1 MNYSCKGVLPMS
13 FEFPKKVKD
22 NNNKLFKKTSYD
34 IRAYVGEPGRF
45 FGDDAILT
53 PETAEAAGMLMAG
66 LNFKAEN
73 GDNVALKPGDTIVIG
88 YDNGPTSKALA
99 EAFAKGVASQGVNVY
114 DIGVSSS
121 GQVYQNQEQLE
132 TKGHCQ
138 ITRSHVEVTTNGA
151 KFGIGTQGI
160 HTYLLGQM
168 NDAVANNTFNYRD
181 GSKGKITDKAA
192 EGKTVYFAKMKKI
205 YKDYFS
211 KRNNSMVAVNVFG
224 GTGLQ
229 YIDLFKDI
237 FGADVTILG
246 DSVNVNAGDLL
257 ADPTRKEMLERVPSL
272 QDVLDKGMRVH
283 SFDLDADRGSITE
296 GKDALTLNGEGHYLG
311 DNLAFILAGYKLTI
325 AVPALKKKLEEMQVA
340 QDKIDEIIK
349 IASVI
354 YVDPRYTSSVK
365 SYVEK
370 ELKGKTEFHRKGHSL
385 WKETITANMKKMA
398 ALAGCASIKEFV
410 AKTSYRDI
418 QIEASLHLFATDTK
432 DGIPRDD
439 AVENIFLLEKLLD
452 EMGIKTLKLF
462 FDKMPK
468 RFITKEIRTTSVSN
482 EAKDAITASILDKL
496 RSTFSNKA
504 GFSIVEFDGQIRV
517 DWATGFL
524 MYGMSN
530 TSPKLTFMA
539 EGETVKERNMVL
551 AYIMALHNEAKKQ
564 ENDDLPMDVSENPFY
579 IKDASYEMDKPDLVD
594 FNDERVK
601 EFIKF
606 IG

>member
-1 MNYSCKGVLPMS
+1 ML
-13 FEFPKKVKD
+13 FEFPKKVKE

-34 IRAYVGEPGRF
+34 IRAYVGEPGDF
-45 FGDDAILT
+45 FNDNAVLT
-53 PETAEAAGMLMAG
+53 PSAVETAGMLTAG
-66 LNFKAEN
+66 MVFNTQN
-73 GDNVALKPGDTIVIG
+73 GGTVSLKEGDTIVVG
-88 YDNGPTSKALA
+88 YDNGPTSKILA
-99 EAFAKGVASQGVNVY
+99 ESFAKGAASQGVNVY
-114 DIGVSSS
+114 DIGISSS
-121 GQVYQNQEQLE
+121 GQVYQNQEQLLAH
-132 TKGHCQ
+132 GHCQ

-168 NDAVANNTFNYRD
+168 NEAVAS
-181 GSKGKITDKAA
+181 GSFSPRNAKCGTITDKSA
-192 EGKTVYFAKMKKI
+192 EGKKVYFEKMKNI

-211 KRNNSMVAVNVFG
+211 KRDNSMVAVNVFG
-224 GTGLQ
+224 GTGVQ
-229 YIDLFKDI
+229 YVELFKDI
-237 FGADVTILG
+237 FGETVTILG
-246 DSVNVNAGDLL
+246 KDINVNAGDLL

-272 QDVLDKGMRVH
+272 QAALDKGLRVH

-311 DNLAFILAGYKLTI
+311 DNLAFILAGYKLMI
-325 AVPALKKKLEEMQVA
+325 AVPALKKKLEDLNVA
-340 QDKIDEIIK
+340 KEKIDEIVK
-349 IASVI
+349 ITSII

-370 ELKGKTEFHRKGHSL
+370 ELKGTTEFHRKGHSL
-385 WKETITANMKKMA
+385 WKETITANMNKMA
-398 ALAGCASIKEFV
+398 ALAGFSSIKEFV
-410 AKTSYRDI
+410 AKTGYRDI
-418 QIEASLHLFATDTK
+418 QIEASLHMFATDTM

-439 AVENIFLLEKLLD
+439 AVENIFLLEKVLD
-452 EMGIKTLKLF
+452 EMNIKTLKPF

-482 EAKDAITASILDKL
+482 EAKDAITASILDTL
-496 RSTFSNKA
+496 RKTFEGRA
-504 GFSIVEFDGQIRV
+504 GFSIVEFDGQIRI

-564 ENDDLPMDVSENPFY
+564 EKDDLPMDV
-579 IKDASYEMDKPDLVD
+579 
-594 FNDERVK
+594 
-601 EFIKF
+601 
-606 IG
+606 

>member
-1 MNYSCKGVLPMS
+1 MS
-13 FEFPKKVKD
+13 FAFPKKVKE

-34 IRAYVGEPGRF
+34 IRAYVGEPGDF
-45 FGDDAILT
+45 FNDKAVLT
-53 PETAEAAGMLMAG
+53 PEAMEAAGMMTAG
-66 LNFKAEN
+66 LNFKTQD
-73 GDNVALKPGDTIVIG
+73 GGTVSLKEGDTIVVG
-88 YDNGPTSKALA
+88 YDNGPTSQVLA
-99 EAFAKGVASQGVNVY
+99 ESFARGAASQGVNVY
-114 DIGVSSS
+114 NIGISSS
-121 GQVYQNQEQLE
+121 GQVYQNQEQLSAQ
-132 TKGHCQ
+132 GHCQ

-168 NDAVANNTFNYRD
+168 NEAVAEDKFIPRQCKAGT
-181 GSKGKITDKAA
+181 ITDKAA
-192 EGKTVYFAKMKKI
+192 EGKKVYFEKMKKI
-205 YKDYFS
+205 YKDYYS
-211 KRNNSMVAVNVFG
+211 KRDNSMVAVNVFG
-224 GTGLQ
+224 GTGLE

-237 FGADVTILG
+237 FGDKVTILG
-246 DSVNVNAGDLL
+246 TDINVNAGDLL
-257 ADPTRKEMLERVPSL
+257 ADPTRKEMLERVPAL
-272 QDVLDKGMRVH
+272 QAALDKGLRVH

-296 GKDALTLNGEGHYLG
+296 GREALTLNGEGHYLG

-325 AVPALKKKLEEMQVA
+325 AVPALRKKLEELNVPKE
-340 QDKIDEIIK
+340 KIDEIIK
-349 IASVI
+349 IASII

-370 ELKGKTEFHRKGHSL
+370 ELKGTTEFHRKGHSL

-398 ALAGCASIKEFV
+398 SLAGCSSIKEFV
-410 AKTSYRDI
+410 AKTGYRDI
-418 QIEASLHLFATDTK
+418 QIEASLHMFSTDTM

-439 AVENIFLLEKLLD
+439 AVENIFLLEKVLD
-452 EMGIKTLKLF
+452 EMGIKKLKPF

-468 RFITKEIRTTSVSN
+468 RYITKEIRTTSVSN
-482 EAKDAITASILDKL
+482 EAKDAITESILTKI
-496 RSTFSNKA
+496 RKTFEGRK

-517 DWATGFL
+517 DWSTGFL

-551 AYIMALHNEAKKQ
+551 AYIMALHNEAKKAEQ
-564 ENDDLPMDVSENPFY
+564 DNLPMDLSENPFY
-579 IKDASYEMDKPDLVD
+579 VKDASYEMSKPDEID

>member
-1 MNYSCKGVLPMS
+1 MS
-13 FEFPKKVKD
+13 FEFPKKVKE
-22 NNNKLFKKTSYD
+22 NNSKLFKKTSYD

-45 FGDDAILT
+45 FGDDAVFT

-66 LNFKAEN
+66 LTFNTESGEKV
-73 GDNVALKPGDTIVIG
+73 GLNVGDTIVIG

-99 EAFAKGVASQGVNVY
+99 EAFGKGVASQGVNVY
-114 DIGVSSS
+114 DIGTSSS
-121 GQVYQNQEQLE
+121 GQVYQNQEQLN

-168 NDAVANNTFNYRD
+168 NEAVANNSFNNRN
-181 GSKGKITDKAA
+181 GVKGVITDKAK
-192 EGKTVYFAKMKKI
+192 EGKEIYFEKMKKI
-205 YKDYFS
+205 YKEYFS
-211 KRNNSMVAVNVFG
+211 KRDNSMVAVNVFG
-224 GTGLQ
+224 GTGLE
-229 YIDLFKDI
+229 YISLFKDI
-237 FGADVTILG
+237 FGADVKILG
-246 DSVNVNAGDLL
+246 DTVNVNAGDLL

-272 QDVLDKGMRVH
+272 QEVLDKGMRDN
-283 SFDLDADRGSITE
+283 SFYLDTDKGCIKEGS
-296 GKDALTLNGEGHYLG
+296 KALTLNGEGHYLG
-311 DNLAFILAGYKLTI
+311 DGLAFILAGHKLTI
-325 AVPALKKKLEEMQVA
+325 AVPALKKKLEELQVA
-340 QDKIDEIIK
+340 EDKIDEIIK

-370 ELKGKTEFHRKGHSL
+370 QLKGITEFHRKGHSL

-398 ALAGCASIKEFV
+398 SLAGFSSIAEFV
-410 AKTSYRDI
+410 EKTGYRDI

-452 EMGIKTLKLF
+452 EMNIKTLKPF

-482 EAKDAITASILDKL
+482 EAKDAITASILETL
-496 RSTFSNKA
+496 RKTFANKA

-551 AYIMALHNEAKKQ
+551 AYIMALHNKAKQQ
-564 ENDDLPMDVSENPFY
+564 ENDNLPMDVSENPFY

>member
-1 MNYSCKGVLPMS
+1 ML
-13 FEFPKKVKD
+13 FEFPKKVKE

-34 IRAYVGEPGRF
+34 IRAYVGEPGDF
-45 FGDDAILT
+45 FNDNAVLT
-53 PETAEAAGMLMAG
+53 PSAVETAGMLTAG
-66 LNFKAEN
+66 MVFNTQN
-73 GDNVALKPGDTIVIG
+73 GGTVSLKEGDTIVVG
-88 YDNGPTSKALA
+88 YDNGPTSKILA
-99 EAFAKGVASQGVNVY
+99 ESFAKGAASQGVNVY
-114 DIGVSSS
+114 DIGISSS
-121 GQVYQNQEQLE
+121 GQVYQNQEQLLAH
-132 TKGHCQ
+132 GHCQ

-168 NDAVANNTFNYRD
+168 NEAVAS
-181 GSKGKITDKAA
+181 GSFSTRNAKCGTITDKSA
-192 EGKTVYFAKMKKI
+192 EGKKVYFEKMKNI

-211 KRNNSMVAVNVFG
+211 KRDNSMVAVNVFG
-224 GTGLQ
+224 GTGVQ
-229 YIDLFKDI
+229 YVELFKDI
-237 FGADVTILG
+237 FGETVTILG
-246 DSVNVNAGDLL
+246 KDINVNAGDLL

-272 QDVLDKGMRVH
+272 QAALDKGLRVH

-311 DNLAFILAGYKLTI
+311 DNLAFILAGYKLMI
-325 AVPALKKKLEEMQVA
+325 AVPALKKKLEALNVA
-340 QDKIDEIIK
+340 KEKIDEIVK
-349 IASVI
+349 IASII

-370 ELKGKTEFHRKGHSL
+370 ELKGTTEFHRKGHSL
-385 WKETITANMKKMA
+385 WKETITANMNKMA
-398 ALAGCASIKEFV
+398 ALAGFSSIKEFV
-410 AKTSYRDI
+410 AKTGYRDI
-418 QIEASLHLFATDTK
+418 QIEASLHMFATDTM

-439 AVENIFLLEKLLD
+439 AVENIFLLEKVLD
-452 EMGIKTLKLF
+452 EMNIKTLKPF

-482 EAKDAITASILDKL
+482 EAKDAITASILDTL
-496 RSTFSNKA
+496 RKTFEGRA
-504 GFSIVEFDGQIRV
+504 GFSIVEFDGQIRI

-564 ENDDLPMDVSENPFY
+564 EKDDLPMDVSENPFY
-579 IKDASYEMDKPDLVD
+579 IKDAS
-594 FNDERVK
+594 
-601 EFIKF
+601 
-606 IG
+606 

>member
-1 MNYSCKGVLPMS
+1 MS
-13 FEFPKKVKD
+13 FAFPKKVKE

-34 IRAYVGEPGRF
+34 IRAYVGEPGDF
-45 FGDDAILT
+45 FNDKAVLT
-53 PETAEAAGMLMAG
+53 PEAMEAAGMMTAG
-66 LNFKAEN
+66 LNFKTQD
-73 GDNVALKPGDTIVIG
+73 GGTVSLKEGDTIVVG
-88 YDNGPTSKALA
+88 YDNGPTSQVLA
-99 EAFAKGVASQGVNVY
+99 ESFARGAASQGVNVY
-114 DIGVSSS
+114 NIGISSS
-121 GQVYQNQEQLE
+121 GQVYQNQEQLSAQ
-132 TKGHCQ
+132 GHCQ

-168 NDAVANNTFNYRD
+168 NEAVAEDKFIPRQCKAGT
-181 GSKGKITDKAA
+181 ITDKAA
-192 EGKTVYFAKMKKI
+192 EGKKVYFEKMKKI
-205 YKDYFS
+205 YKDYYS
-211 KRNNSMVAVNVFG
+211 KRDNSMVAVNVFG
-224 GTGLQ
+224 GTGLE

-237 FGADVTILG
+237 FGDKVTILG
-246 DSVNVNAGDLL
+246 TDINVNAGDLL
-257 ADPTRKEMLERVPSL
+257 ADPTRKEMLERVPAL
-272 QDVLDKGMRVH
+272 QAALDKGLRVH

-296 GKDALTLNGEGHYLG
+296 GSEALTLNGEGHYLG

-325 AVPALKKKLEEMQVA
+325 AVPALRKKLEELNISKE
-340 QDKIDEIIK
+340 KIDEIIK
-349 IASVI
+349 IASII

-370 ELKGKTEFHRKGHSL
+370 ELKGTTEFHRKGHSL

-398 ALAGCASIKEFV
+398 SLAGCSSIKEFV
-410 AKTSYRDI
+410 AKTGYRDI
-418 QIEASLHLFATDTK
+418 QIEASLHMFSTDTM

-439 AVENIFLLEKLLD
+439 AVENIFLLEKVLD
-452 EMGIKTLKLF
+452 EMGIKKLKPF

-468 RFITKEIRTTSVSN
+468 RYITKEIRTTSVSN
-482 EAKDAITASILDKL
+482 EAKDAITESILTKI
-496 RSTFSNKA
+496 RKTFEGRK

-517 DWATGFL
+517 DWSTGFL

-551 AYIMALHNEAKKQ
+551 AYIMALHNEAKKAEQ
-564 ENDDLPMDVSENPFY
+564 DNLPMDLSENPFY
-579 IKDASYEMDKPDLVD
+579 VKDASYEMSKPDEID